1 MPFETAK
8 TPKTTKTASVLIVG
22 AGAAG
27 LMTAL
32 TLVERTPAITIT
44 VMAEKPL
51 GEGCASAWS
60 QGGLAAA
67 VSKNDKS
74 SRHAHD
80 TLVAGAGTS
89 DAAVVAALTA
99 AAPAVVQKLAA
110 YGVQFARDSKGEYV
124 LSREACHDTRRV
136 LKAKAGDGFGAE
148 LMRALTAA
156 VLATP
161 AITVVTGMSAER
173 LLRREGAAMG
183 AVCGV
188 IARRADGEVETVVAD
203 AVVLATGGLGGL
215 YAATTNPLG
224 AIGRGI
230 AMAARAGAVLADME
244 FVQFHPTALDIGEDP
259 MPLATEALRGEGA
272 VLRNSRGQ
280 RFMVGYHPMAEL
292 APRDVVSRG
301 IFAQIQQGQKTYLD
315 CRPVDTSK
323 FPALRA
329 ACARAGINP
338 QHDLVPVAPA
348 VHYHMG
354 GIATDLNARTS
365 LNGLWAVGE
374 VAATGLHGANRLASN
389 SLMEAVVM
397 AERAAADIAAR
408 LPLLAAQP
416 VPNLRNIT
424 LPATGVLPASG
435 SDTLRQTMTDNL
447 GVIRDAKGM
456 RAALNLASDYLDAAD
471 SRDSALADRAL
482 VSQIIAASALMRCE
496 SRGGHF
502 RADYPQSVTDLQK
515 RSFITLKDVQA
526 RLPALLR
533 EDVATPAKQE
543 VYA

>member
-1 MPFETAK
+1 MPFDV
-8 TPKTTKTASVLIVG
+8 TKANKPASVLIVG
-22 AGAAG
+22 AGSAG

-32 TLVERTPAITIT
+32 TLAATAPHITVT

-67 VSKNDKS
+67 VGRDDKAA
-74 SRHAHD
+74 RHAHD
-80 TLVAGAGTS
+80 TMVAGAGTS

-99 AAPAVVQKLAA
+99 AAPAVIEKLAA
-110 YGVQFARDSKGEYV
+110 LGVQFARDAKGDFV

-156 VLATP
+156 VIATP
-161 AITVVTGMSAER
+161 AIKVVTGLSAER
-173 LLRREGAAMG
+173 LLRREGATMG

-188 IARRADGEVETVVAD
+188 IARSAHGSVETLQAD

-215 YAATTNPLG
+215 YAATTNPLV
-224 AIGRGI
+224 AVGRGI

-280 RFMVGYHPMAEL
+280 RFMAGYHPMAEL

-315 CRPVDTSK
+315 CRQIDVSK
-323 FPALRA
+323 FPALIA

-338 QHDLVPVAPA
+338 QNDLVPVAPA

-354 GIATDLNARTS
+354 GVATDLNARTS
-365 LNGLWAVGE
+365 LTGLWAVGE

-397 AERAAADIAAR
+397 AERASADIIGR
-408 LPLLAAQP
+408 ITMLADGGAVVVRGP
-416 VPNLRNIT
+416 V
-424 LPATGVLPASG
+424 LPATATLPQG
-435 SDTLRQTMTDNL
+435 GYDTLRATMTAQC
-447 GVIRDAKGM
+447 GVIRDADNL
-456 RAALNLASDYLDAAD
+456 RAALNLASDYLDAAEA
-471 SRDSALADRAL
+471 RDSALADRAL
-482 VSQIIAASALMRCE
+482 VSQLIIASALLREE

-502 RADYPQSVTDLQK
+502 RSDFPQPVEHLQK

-533 EDVATPAKQE
+533 GATTTPVQEE

>member
-1 MPFETAK
+1 MPFEA
-8 TPKTTKTASVLIVG
+8 TKQKKPAHVLIVG
-22 AGAAG
+22 AGSAG

-32 TLVERTPAITIT
+32 TLAATAPHISVT

-51 GEGCASAWS
+51 GQGCASAWS

-67 VSKNDKS
+67 VGRDDAAA
-74 SRHAHD
+74 RHAHD

-89 DAAVVAALTA
+89 DVAVTAALTS
-99 AAPAVVQKLAA
+99 AAPAAVARLAA
-110 YGVQFARDSKGEYV
+110 LGVQFARDAGGDFV

-148 LMRALTAA
+148 LMRALVAA
-156 VLATP
+156 VARTP
-161 AITVVTGMSAER
+161 AITVVTGVRAER
-173 LLRREGAAMG
+173 LLRRDGAAMG

-188 IARRADGEVETVVAD
+188 IARRHDGGVETLQAD

-215 YAATTNPLG
+215 YAATTNPLT
-224 AIGRGI
+224 ALGRGL

-280 RFMVGYHPMAEL
+280 RFMTTYHPMAEL

-315 CRPVDTSK
+315 CRQVDVSK
-323 FPALRA
+323 FPALIA

-365 LNGLWAVGE
+365 LTGLWAVGE

-397 AERAAADIAAR
+397 AERAAADIIGRIGLFAA
-408 LPLLAAQP
+408 A
-416 VPNLRNIT
+416 
-424 LPATGVLPASG
+424 PAGTPRALSLPASG
-435 SDTLRQTMTDNL
+435 IVPQGDHDRLRAAMTAQC
-447 GVIRDAKGM
+447 GVIRDAEPL
-456 RAALNLASDYLDAAD
+456 RAVLTLAGACLDAAEA
-471 SRDSALADRAL
+471 RDSALADRAL
-482 VSQIIAASALMRCE
+482 VCQIIAASALLRRE

-502 RADYPQSVTDLQK
+502 RADHPQPRDALQK
-515 RSFITLKDVQA
+515 RSFITLKEVQM

-533 EDVATPAKQE
+533 GDAASPVKEEA
-543 VYA
+543 YA

>member
-1 MPFETAK
+1 MPFEM
-8 TPKTTKTASVLIVG
+8 TPAQKTASVLIVG
-22 AGAAG
+22 AGSAG

-32 TLVERTPAITIT
+32 TLAASAPHIAVT
-44 VMAEKPL
+44 VLAEKPL

-67 VSKNDKS
+67 VGRDDKTA
-74 SRHAHD
+74 RHAHD
-80 TLVAGAGTS
+80 TMVAGAGTS
-89 DAAVVAALTA
+89 DAAVVAALTD
-99 AAPAVVQKLAA
+99 AAPAVVAKLAA
-110 YGVQFARDSKGEYV
+110 LGVQFARDGKGAYV

-156 VLATP
+156 VINTP
-161 AITVVTGMSAER
+161 AISIVTGLSAER

-188 IARRADGEVETVVAD
+188 LARTADGALEAIRADG
-203 AVVLATGGLGGL
+203 VVLATGGLGGL
-215 YAATTNPLG
+215 FAATTNPLV
-224 AIGRGI
+224 AVGRGI

-280 RFMVGYHPMAEL
+280 RFMPAYHPMAEL

-315 CRPVDTSK
+315 CRQIDVSK
-323 FPALRA
+323 FPALVA

-365 LNGLWAVGE
+365 LTGLWAVGE

-397 AERAAADIAAR
+397 AERAAADIIGR
-408 LPLLAAQP
+408 IQMLAKAEVVQLRAP
-416 VPNLRNIT
+416 V
-424 LPATGVLPASG
+424 LPATGTLPQG
-435 SDTLRQTMTDNL
+435 GHDTLRHAMTAQC
-447 GVIRDAKGM
+447 GVIRDQDNL
-456 RAALNLASDYLDAAD
+456 RAMLNLASDYLDAAD
-471 SRDSALADRAL
+471 TRDSALADRAL
-482 VSQIIAASALMRCE
+482 VCQLITACALLREE

-502 RADYPQSVTDLQK
+502 RADFPQPLDHLQK
-515 RSFITLKDVQA
+515 RSFTTLKDIQS

-533 EDVATPAKQE
+533 AAPATPVQQE

>member
-1 MPFETAK
+1 
-8 TPKTTKTASVLIVG
+8 
-22 AGAAG
+22 
-27 LMTAL
+27 
-32 TLVERTPAITIT
+32 
-44 VMAEKPL
+44 
-51 GEGCASAWS
+51 
-60 QGGLAAA
+60 
-67 VSKNDKS
+67 
-74 SRHAHD
+74 
-80 TLVAGAGTS
+80 
-89 DAAVVAALTA
+89 
-99 AAPAVVQKLAA
+99 
-110 YGVQFARDSKGEYV
+110 
-124 LSREACHDTRRV
+124 
-136 LKAKAGDGFGAE
+136 
-148 LMRALTAA
+148 
-156 VLATP
+156 
-161 AITVVTGMSAER
+161 
-173 LLRREGAAMG
+173 MG

-188 IARRADGEVETVVAD
+188 IARTADGRVETLMAD

-224 AIGRGI
+224 AIGRGL
-230 AMAARAGAVLADME
+230 AMAARVGAVLADME

-315 CRPVDTSK
+315 CRQIDVSK
-323 FPALRA
+323 FPALIA

-354 GIATDLNARTS
+354 GVATDLNARTS
-365 LNGLWAVGE
+365 ITGLWAVGE

-397 AERAAADIAAR
+397 AERAAADIIGRIA
-408 LPLLAAQP
+408 LLADAP
-416 VPNLRNIT
+416 AAVVRTPI
-424 LPATGVLPASG
+424 LPATATLPQG
-435 SDTLRQTMTDNL
+435 GYETLRQTMTAQC
-447 GVIRDAKGM
+447 GVIRDEANL
-456 RAALNLASDYLDAAD
+456 RAALNLASDYLDAAEA
-471 SRDSALADRAL
+471 RDSALADRAL
-482 VSQIIAASALMRCE
+482 VCQMIVASALLRNE

-502 RADYPQSVTDLQK
+502 RADFPQPVEALQK

-533 EDVATPAKQE
+533 GAAAPARTE
-543 VYA
+543 AYA

>member
-1 MPFETAK
+1 MPFEM
-8 TPKTTKTASVLIVG
+8 PKPHKPATVLIVG
-22 AGAAG
+22 AGSAG

-32 TLVERTPAITIT
+32 TLAATAPHLAVT
-44 VMAEKPL
+44 VMADQPL
-51 GEGCASAWS
+51 GQGCASAWS

-67 VSKNDKS
+67 VGSDDKAA
-74 SRHAHD
+74 RHAHD
-80 TLVAGAGTS
+80 TMIAGAGTS
-89 DAAVVAALTA
+89 DAAVVAALTS
-99 AAPAVVQKLAA
+99 AAPAVVKKLAA
-110 YGVQFARDSKGEYV
+110 YGVQFARDGKGDYV

-148 LMRALTAA
+148 LMRALVAA
-156 VLATP
+156 VIATP
-161 AITVVTGMSAER
+161 AIKVVTGLSAER

-188 IARRADGEVETVVAD
+188 VARTADGRIETLQAH

-224 AIGRGI
+224 AVGRGL
-230 AMAARAGAVLADME
+230 AMAARAGAVLSDME

-292 APRDVVSRG
+292 APRDIVSRG

-315 CRPVDTSK
+315 CRQIDVSK
-323 FPALRA
+323 FPALIA
-329 ACARAGINP
+329 ACARANINP
-338 QHDLVPVAPA
+338 KHDLVPVAPA

-354 GIATDLNARTS
+354 GVATDLNARTS
-365 LNGLWAVGE
+365 LTGLWAVGE

-397 AERAAADIAAR
+397 AERAAADIISRIAI
-408 LPLLAAQP
+408 LANAVTLAVRAP
-416 VPNLRNIT
+416 V
-424 LPATGVLPASG
+424 LPATGVLLQG
-435 SDTLRQTMTDNL
+435 GQDTLRHTMTTQC
-447 GVIRDAKGM
+447 GVIRDAENM
-456 RAALNLASDYLDAAD
+456 RAALGLASDYLDAAEA
-471 SRDSALADRAL
+471 RDGALADRAL
-482 VSQIIAASALMRCE
+482 VCQIIVASALLRQE

-502 RADYPQSVTDLQK
+502 RADFPQAVTQLQK
-515 RSFITLKDVQA
+515 RSFVTLKEVQA

-533 EDVATPAKQE
+533 TTSTPLPTE